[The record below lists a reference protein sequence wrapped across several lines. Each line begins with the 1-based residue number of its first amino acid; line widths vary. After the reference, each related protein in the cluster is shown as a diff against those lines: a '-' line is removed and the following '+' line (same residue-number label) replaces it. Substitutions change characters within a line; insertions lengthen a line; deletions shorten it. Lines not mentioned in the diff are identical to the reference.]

1 MGGYARAV
9 LIGVLVAAAM
19 LLVSFAVTEDV
30 PPEQRADQDAVSEAV
45 ALLAPTL
52 TDGECPAVDRAA
64 AIQRVRVARALVE
77 RVKADPAVMID
88 DPSGTGTQIPMS
100 DVPNLIADEIDGCLF
115 VVDTPGPGWARIVKL
130 LRAAEPEAP

>member
-9 LIGVLVAAAM
+9 LVGVLIAGVM

-30 PPEQRADQDAVSEAV
+30 PVEERADQDAVSEAV

-64 AIQRVRVARALVE
+64 AVKRVQVARALVT
-77 RVKADPAVMID
+77 RVQADPTVMVD

-100 DVPNLIADEIDGCLF
+100 EVPALIADEIEGCLF
-115 VVDTPGPGWARIVKL
+115 VVDAPGPGWARIVTL
-130 LRAAEPEAP
+130 LRDAQPPAP